1 MLKKSKKR
9 KSNPLFQMRA
19 QHDPEVEPRS
29 PKRTR
34 HDASQASVQ
43 AVTPTRLIHKIGKQ
57 EWLTPNG
64 RHSIKATHIQGV
76 YDTRPASSPLKP
88 RQDHITLGQLQSLD
102 LTHPPTLPDEESKT
116 TEITQTMHLYRRDF
130 MLARKAGTEIKEAR
144 RRKSPRHGFKQRSAK
159 QIAQLHGH
167 TQGAFDFNHLLGDRF
182 IAMISGYIAKQLL
195 DNLRADEEITNQT
208 LQTYFGRYFPNEV
221 LIKKKSL
228 SDRYKKIH
236 VQLISLKKA
245 FTEKGNITQYRINA
259 LIQQLCNVISGD
271 SANLFVATQAQN
283 TATMTIEQLVVMLL
297 DPKLAGEGEN
307 EQKYFFAQYQD
318 LKVTVKVSVAIDKEK
333 KEDHF
338 CRAHTYQIFVF
349 TDSSQTKAC
358 LSFDFKLQPQPQ
370 QAPPSTLLKR
380 LYERFI
386 LQAKQYLE
394 TSVPQHFS
402 PLDLELEKWTT
413 IASMPRTSKALS
425 ALSLFASKAE
435 AEVKGEPITDA
446 LKQLP

>member
-1 MLKKSKKR
+1 MLKTSKR
-9 KSNPLFQMRA
+9 KDNPLFQMRA
-19 QHDPEVEPRS
+19 QHDLEVKSSS
-29 PKRTR
+29 PKRAR
-34 HDASQASVQ
+34 HDASQASAQ
-43 AVTPTRLIHKIGKQ
+43 AVTPTRLIHKFGRQ

-64 RHSIKATHIQGV
+64 QHSIKATHIQGV

-88 RQDHITLGQLQSLD
+88 RQAHLTLDQLQSLA
-102 LTHPPTLPDEESKT
+102 LTYPPILPDEESKT

-144 RRKSPRHGFKQRSAK
+144 RRKNPRHGFKQRSAK

-221 LIKKKSL
+221 LIKKESL

-245 FTEKGNITQYRINA
+245 FTEKGSITQYRINA

-297 DPKLAGEGEN
+297 DPTLASEN

-318 LKVTVKVSVAIDKEK
+318 LKVTVKVSVAVDKEK

-370 QAPPSTLLKR
+370 QAPPLRAMEGPNGPMAS
-380 LYERFI
+380 
-386 LQAKQYLE
+386 
-394 TSVPQHFS
+394 S
-402 PLDLELEKWTT
+402 P
-413 IASMPRTSKALS
+413 R
-425 ALSLFASKAE
+425 
-435 AEVKGEPITDA
+435 
-446 LKQLP
+446 